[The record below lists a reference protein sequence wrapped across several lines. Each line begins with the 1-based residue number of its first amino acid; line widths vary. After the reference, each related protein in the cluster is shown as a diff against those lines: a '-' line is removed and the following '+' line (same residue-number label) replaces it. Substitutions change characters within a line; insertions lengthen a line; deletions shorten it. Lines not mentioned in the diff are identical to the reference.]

1 MGNSECGMRNAES
14 SAAGANRPPQ
24 KIFQGRTPNTICYRK
39 LLRSFILWIIPKSCG
54 AEGVEGASGKPLLAS
69 AEAKSLH
76 DSATL

>member
-1 MGNSECGMRNAES
+1 MGNSES
-14 SAAGANRPPQ
+14 SAAGGNRPPQ
-24 KIFQGRTPNTICYRK
+24 KILQGRTPNTICHRK

-54 AEGVEGASGKPLLAS
+54 AEGVEGASGKPPLAY